1 MRSIL
6 FFIATSLL
14 AACGADEQNNPNQ
27 NAANGSEANEQGS
40 YINYLKTY
48 HDQYSDFAD
57 ASTQPLPQTIN
68 GDQIYWDI
76 DAGSSQHAEAL
87 ATHIGFMSDA
97 LYNNQIPRSW
107 DKLFVLE
114 AFLHED
120 IETVVETD
128 GSRVTIYKTAA
139 TPCALMLIQT
149 HASAVSEEFF
159 ATGDVS
165 TDHSAAAD
173 TILSSAACDSERAAA
188 LTFIDANWQPV
199 L

>member
-6 FFIATSLL
+6 FLIVTSLL
-14 AACGADEQNNPNQ
+14 TACGADNQNNTKQ
-27 NAANGSEANEQGS
+27 NASNGSEPSEQGS
-40 YINYLKTY
+40 YINYLKTN
-48 HDQYSDFAD
+48 HDQYSDFAA
-57 ASTQPLPQTIN
+57 ASSQPLPQTIN

-76 DAGSSQHAEAL
+76 NAGSPEHAAAL

-120 IETVVETD
+120 IETTVETD
-128 GSRVTIYKTAA
+128 GNRVTIYKTAA
-139 TPCALMLIQT
+139 TPCALLLIQT
-149 HASAVSEEFF
+149 HASAVSNEFF

-173 TILSSAACDSERAAA
+173 TILSSAVCDSERSAA
-188 LTFIDANWQPV
+188 LTFIEANWQPRS
-199 L
+199 

>member
-27 NAANGSEANEQGS
+27 NTANGSEANEQGS

-165 TDHSAAAD
+165 TDHSAATD

-188 LTFIDANWQPV
+188 ESFIAANWQPRS
-199 L
+199 